1 VTIGSLLRTT
11 PEIMVV
17 WIRNIQKRTALNLP
31 VILSNCNTLVEILRI
46 SHFDVNFMF
55 VGKGFIKSLNLRYRR
70 RNVVTDILAFPYF
83 ENLVPGVLPPV
94 PRLEYDYTLGD
105 IVLGTP
111 QIVKDCEA
119 DGKHLD
125 DYLPVI
131 ITHGLCHLLGYTH
144 DTQNNLNKM
153 RKKEIE
159 VLTEFNRITGYDAV
173 PLTPEKV
180 EHFIM
185 PLDEETKSFSG
196 DVDHLQD
203 GEKGGDDLLEE

>member
-1 VTIGSLLRTT
+1 
-11 PEIMVV
+11 M
-17 WIRNIQKRTALNLP
+17 
-31 VILSNCNTLVEILRI
+31 EILRI
-46 SHFDVNFMF
+46 SHFDVNVMF
-55 VGKGFIKSLNLRYRR
+55 VGRGYIKSLNLRYRR

-83 ENLVPGVLPPV
+83 DNLVPGVLPPV

-119 DGKHLD
+119 DGKYLD

-159 VLTEFNRITGYDAV
+159 VLTEFNRITGYNAV
-173 PLTPEKV
+173 PITPEKV

-185 PLDEETKSFSG
+185 PLDEETESFSG
-196 DVDHLQD
+196 NAELAQD
-203 GEKGGDDLLEE
+203 GEKGADDLREE